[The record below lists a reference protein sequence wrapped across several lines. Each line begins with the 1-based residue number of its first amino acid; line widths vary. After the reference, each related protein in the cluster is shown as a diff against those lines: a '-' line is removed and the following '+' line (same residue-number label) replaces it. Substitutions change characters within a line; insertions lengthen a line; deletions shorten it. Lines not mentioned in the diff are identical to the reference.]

1 MRNGPANGA
10 HRSGPDDGRA
20 NGADPDLWLQRA
32 GFSVFF
38 DVQPTGPGGPVELRR
53 RTRLYHEET
62 GDEATYP
69 GWEPTDWVS
78 WILGRLRSARPP
90 SEPAGA
96 TASLVSMEIID
107 VRRVGHPTPGT
118 GDDIASVELK
128 LRVTGMAKLNR
139 TLGARVVGVLFGPE
153 PR

>member
-1 MRNGPANGA
+1 MHNGPADDA

-20 NGADPDLWLQRA
+20 NGAEPGPWLQRA

-38 DVQPTGPGGPVELRR
+38 DVQLTEPGGAGELRR
-53 RTRLYHEET
+53 RTRLYHEEN

-78 WILGRLRSARPP
+78 WILGRLGSARPP

-107 VRRVGHPTPGT
+107 VRRVGHPTPGA
-118 GDDIASVELK
+118 GDGTVSVELK
-128 LRVTGMAKLNR
+128 LRVTGMAELNR

-153 PR
+153 PW

>member
-1 MRNGPANGA
+1 MRNGPADDA

-20 NGADPDLWLQRA
+20 KGAEPGRWLQRA

-38 DVQPTGPGGPVELRR
+38 DVQPTGPGGPAELRR

-62 GDEATYP
+62 GDDTTYP
-69 GWEPTDWVS
+69 GWEPTDWVR
-78 WILGRLRSARPP
+78 WTLGRLESARPP
-90 SEPAGA
+90 SEPSGT
-96 TASLVSMEIID
+96 TASLVSVEIID
-107 VRRVGHPTPGT
+107 VRLAGHPTPST
-118 GDDIASVELK
+118 GDDIVSVELK
-128 LRVTGMAKLNR
+128 LRVTAMAELNR